1 MSLEKWLEYGWLR
14 REPSSAN
21 EIKALRGIVQRSL
34 DDSQVSGIS
43 ADLRFVAI
51 FTAALTAATIA
62 LRAAGYR
69 TVTQVGHHTKII
81 ESLEL
86 TVKADPKL
94 IQKLKVFSNK
104 RNKSVYDVAGSVSDQ
119 DLKEIAKL
127 AAELNDHVTNWLQN
141 SHPELLRAKSR
152 RAGT

>member
-21 EIKALRGIVQRSL
+21 EIKALQGIVQRSL
-34 DDSQVSGIS
+34 DDSRVEAIS
-43 ADLRFVAI
+43 ADLRFVAS

-69 TVTQVGHHTKII
+69 TVTQTGHHTKII

-86 TVKADPKL
+86 TIKAGSKL
-94 IQKLKVFSNK
+94 VQKLKVFSNK
-104 RNKSVYDVAGSVSDQ
+104 RNKSIYDVAGVVSDQ
-119 DLKEIAKL
+119 DLREITKL
-127 AAELNDHVTNWLQN
+127 ANELQSKVTLWLRQT
-141 SHPELLRAKSR
+141 HPEFLKP
-152 RAGT
+152 

>member
-21 EIKALRGIVQRSL
+21 EIKALLGIVQRSL
-34 DDSQVSGIS
+34 DDSRVEAIS
-43 ADLRFVAI
+43 ADLRFVAS

-69 TVTQVGHHTKII
+69 TVTQTGHHTKMI

-86 TVKADPKL
+86 TIKADSRL
-94 IQKLKVFSNK
+94 VQKLKVFSNK
-104 RNKSVYDVAGSVSDQ
+104 RNKSIYDAAGAVSDQ
-119 DLKEIAKL
+119 DLREITKL
-127 AAELNDHVTNWLQN
+127 ANELQSQVTAWLRK
-141 SHPELLRAKSR
+141 SHPELLK
-152 RAGT
+152 G